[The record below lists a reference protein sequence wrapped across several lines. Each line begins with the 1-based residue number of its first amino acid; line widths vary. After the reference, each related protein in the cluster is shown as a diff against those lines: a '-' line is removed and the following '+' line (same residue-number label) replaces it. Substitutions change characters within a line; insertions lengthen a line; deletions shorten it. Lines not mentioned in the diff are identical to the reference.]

1 MHNALGY
8 VFYVGIVTI
17 TGVFISMSPEA
28 MEWLRIGI
36 SVVSVAFAIYM
47 GLRGNRTADSKE
59 VEARIRSETK
69 MDAKLDEVISTGRDT
84 RDAVRELNK
93 ELRQHNDRIISVE
106 SSVEGLAKRV
116 DILENRLNNG
126 GA

>member
-1 MHNALGY
+1 
-8 VFYVGIVTI
+8 
-17 TGVFISMSPEA
+17 MSPEA

-36 SVVSVAFAIYM
+36 SVISVAFAVYM
-47 GLRGNRTADSKE
+47 GLRGNRQADSKE
-59 VEARIRSETK
+59 IESRIRSETK

-93 ELRQHNDRIISVE
+93 EIRQHSDRIVSVE
-106 SSVEGLAKRV
+106 SSLDALAKRV
-116 DILENRLNNG
+116 EVVENRLNNG

>member
-1 MHNALGY
+1 
-8 VFYVGIVTI
+8 
-17 TGVFISMSPEA
+17 MSPEA

-47 GLRGNRTADSKE
+47 GLRGNRQADSKE
-59 VEARIRSETK
+59 IESRIRSETK

-93 ELRQHNDRIISVE
+93 EIRQHSDRIVSVE
-106 SSVEGLAKRV
+106 SSLDALTKRV
-116 DILENRLNNG
+116 EVVENRLNNG

>member
-1 MHNALGY
+1 MHDALGNILN
-8 VFYVGIVTI
+8 VGIITI
-17 TGVFISMSPEA
+17 TGVLISMSPEA

>member
-1 MHNALGY
+1 
-8 VFYVGIVTI
+8 
-17 TGVFISMSPEA
+17 MSPEA

-59 VEARIRSETK
+59 IESRIRSETK

-93 ELRQHNDRIISVE
+93 EIRQHSDRIVSVE
-106 SSVEGLAKRV
+106 SSLDALTKRV
-116 DILENRLNNG
+116 EVVENRLNNG